1 MVDDDDDLVEP
12 DPGQM
17 VLHVMPDGCG
27 LHAGT
32 CRSSPGSSFNNH
44 SRLTR
49 GGHLWLIR
57 NFFFYLLWVWIFTF
71 LYLGTPSPPLK
82 KSDAFLVSSHK
93 SRVAEPS
100 PEAESIRFC

>member
-57 NFFFYLLWVWIFTF
+57 NFFFLLAVGVDFYILIFRYTI
-71 LYLGTPSPPLK
+71 
-82 KSDAFLVSSHK
+82 
-93 SRVAEPS
+93 PS
-100 PEAESIRFC
+100 PEKIRRILG